1 MKTVKPIPAKLIEMG
16 WGSSGYY
23 SEAILRRDGPSAFP
37 KGTLMFL
44 NHATKQQLRE
54 RPEGDMKDLA
64 AVLVSDPVYDPDGGD
79 GPGLY
84 SSAKPFSDY
93 ARLIAEKGPYTGL
106 SIFAQG
112 PRKWGKAEGREGY
125 IVTAIKPSKLNSVDI
140 VARAGANGKFLI
152 ESAAVQDGYDLLE
165 EKILIED
172 TDMGDEAKEQ
182 LREALAENSRLQEES
197 NHLASRNTELL
208 ESIRKLQEKNNKLEA
223 SHLIDEAMREEYDQ
237 LSEATQRLISNMVTL
252 NLPVLE
258 DGSLD
263 SSGVRR
269 EVAKIARPF
278 LREGEKESPKRM
290 ASNQRLAEA
299 RVYGQGS
306 GAAIAGE
313 LLSEGSNALEY
324 LNNYLGDK

>member
-1 MKTVKPIPAKLIEMG
+1 
-16 WGSSGYY
+16 
-23 SEAILRRDGPSAFP
+23 
-37 KGTLMFL
+37 
-44 NHATKQQLRE
+44 
-54 RPEGDMKDLA
+54 
-64 AVLVSDPVYDPDGGD
+64 
-79 GPGLY
+79 
-84 SSAKPFSDY
+84 
-93 ARLIAEKGPYTGL
+93 
-106 SIFAQG
+106 
-112 PRKWGKAEGREGY
+112 
-125 IVTAIKPSKLNSVDI
+125 
-140 VARAGANGKFLI
+140 
-152 ESAAVQDGYDLLE
+152 
-165 EKILIED
+165 
-172 TDMGDEAKEQ
+172 
-182 LREALAENSRLQEES
+182 
-197 NHLASRNTELL
+197 
-208 ESIRKLQEKNNKLEA
+208 
-223 SHLIDEAMREEYDQ
+223 MREEYDQ